1 MITET
6 TGLITLIPGNIPE
19 ELTERPQWVCWRLVE
34 RGERLTKA
42 PFNAQTGDPASC
54 VDLLSWSDFS
64 TACASYEAGGYD
76 GVGFVLSS
84 GDPFTALDLDDCR
97 SAAGVIKPWAQEI
110 LDRVPEDAYREV
122 SVSGSGVHV
131 ILRAKVRAGGVR
143 RGRVEVY
150 SRERYIALT
159 GIRL

>member
-1 MITET
+1 MIAES
-6 TGLITLIPGNIPE
+6 TGGITLVPENIPG

-34 RGERLTKA
+34 RGERLTKV

-97 SAAGVIKPWAQEI
+97 SRSNQAVGTGDSRP
-110 LDRVPEDAYREV
+110 
-122 SVSGSGVHV
+122 
-131 ILRAKVRAGGVR
+131 RAGGCLPRSV
-143 RGRVEVY
+143 G
-150 SRERYIALT
+150 
-159 GIRL
+159 